1 MEPMPPATCSSSQN
15 IRTRHSPAAT
25 RYGGGETR
33 EEAGNQCQGQDAPP
47 PALSKEGLQ
56 RQQGPAIA
64 PPPPKRGIRFELGTT
79 ALYLPC
85 PRPSWDHSPLAWSP
99 SAVGAAPAPP

>member
-33 EEAGNQCQGQDAPP
+33 EEAGNQCQGQDGPP
-47 PALSKEGLQ
+47 PTLSKEGLQ
-56 RQQGPAIA
+56 RQRAPAIA
-64 PPPPKRGIRFELGTT
+64 PPERGIRFELGTA
-79 ALYLPC
+79 ALYLP
-85 PRPSWDHSPLAWSP
+85 
-99 SAVGAAPAPP
+99 